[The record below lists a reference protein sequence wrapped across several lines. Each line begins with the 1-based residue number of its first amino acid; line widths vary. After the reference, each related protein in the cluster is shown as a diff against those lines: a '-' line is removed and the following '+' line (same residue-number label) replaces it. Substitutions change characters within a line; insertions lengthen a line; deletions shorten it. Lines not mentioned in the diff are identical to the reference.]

1 MRQPHPTD
9 LTLAAA
15 VDGHLE
21 EAELMELRHHVE
33 SCGRC
38 QLCVAQSDPAVDTAQ
53 RGRPDLPEV
62 VITVNETRDEN
73 PVRGDVWRLAWDS
86 VVLLAV
92 ILDEDQD
99 RFRVL
104 PVLDSCDA
112 DEWCTLLSA
121 LASGGLGDMAVST
134 ALESTIPRSVLD
146 ARVGRLPDMGPI
158 TRLRTEYRTGESDG
172 MVLRGEPI
180 RSSRD
185 ERLVALDELNEEL
198 TFLSNA
204 VWTPDAA
211 GQPGTSQISPD
222 MFEEVAEALST
233 EEALAIYRG
242 APVTDRQ
249 AQRIE
254 QEIGT
259 RPASAP
265 VPAAVISILES
276 PTIKHKIRERARRFE
291 RSEASERQ
299 ELAHSLCE
307 SGVAARGA
315 QASTAVD
322 YDVILDKILDE

>member
-1 MRQPHPTD
+1 
-9 LTLAAA
+9 
-15 VDGHLE
+15 
-21 EAELMELRHHVE
+21 MELRHHVE

-38 QLCVAQSDPAVDTAQ
+38 QLRVAQSDPAVDTAQ

-211 GQPGTSQISPD
+211 GQPGTSQIPPD

-249 AQRIE
+249 AQRIA
-254 QEIGT
+254 QETGT

-315 QASTAVD
+315 QPSTAVA

>member
-15 VDGHLE
+15 VDGHLD
-21 EAELMELRHHVE
+21 EAELMEVSHHVE

-38 QLCVAQSDPAVDTAQ
+38 QLRIAQSDPAADTAQ
-53 RGRPDLPEV
+53 RGRLDRPEMV
-62 VITVNETRDEN
+62 VTVNETRDED
-73 PVRGDVWRLAWDS
+73 PARGDVWRLTWDA

-104 PVLDSCDA
+104 PVIDSCDA
-112 DEWCTLLSA
+112 DEWCALLA
-121 LASGGLGDMAVST
+121 APASGGLGDMAVST
-134 ALESTIPRSVLD
+134 VLESTIPRSVLD

-158 TRLRTEYRTGESDG
+158 SRLRTEYRTGESDG
-172 MVLRGEPI
+172 PVRRGEPI
-180 RSSRD
+180 RSPRD
-185 ERLVALDELNEEL
+185 ERLVALDELNEDL

-204 VWTPDAA
+204 VWMPDVAEW
-211 GQPGTSQISPD
+211 PGKSNISPD
-222 MFEEVAEALST
+222 LFAEIAEALST

-242 APVTDRQ
+242 APMTDRQ

-254 QEIGT
+254 QATGM

-265 VPAAVISILES
+265 VPTGVVSVLES
-276 PTIKHKIRERARRFE
+276 PTMKYRIRERARRFE

-299 ELAHSLCE
+299 DLAHSLYE

-322 YDVILDKILDE
+322 YGVILDRILDE